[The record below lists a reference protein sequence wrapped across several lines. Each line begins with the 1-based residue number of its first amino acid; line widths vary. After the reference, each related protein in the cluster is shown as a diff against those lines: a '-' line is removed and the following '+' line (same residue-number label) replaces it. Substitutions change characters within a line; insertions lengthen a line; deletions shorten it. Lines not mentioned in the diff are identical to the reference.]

1 MIEFPTKAFGN
12 DSKVSKSF
20 NIEPI
25 SAKAIRSLKLITV
38 LINLYLSSENPVNG
52 NSITHY

>member
-1 MIEFPTKAFGN
+1 MTVRF
-12 DSKVSKSF
+12 SKSF